1 MNNSQNNMTYYG
13 HEPEQTRHLSEYI
26 YILSKHKLLI
36 SAALLIAIT
45 LAVLHNS
52 RLKPV
57 YRATATMVI
66 ESEPRRSPLT
76 GQVLDYESFY
86 SGNLS
91 FNTHAKLMTSRPV
104 MERVIRDLKMAEIE
118 SYEELEISPWRAL
131 LSRVKENIRLLL
143 GKKEKNPVPSEK
155 RPKLRRVL
163 ARKISIQPVKDT
175 RLLRISVEDQSPILA
190 QKTANALA
198 KTYIQFNIENRM
210 KSSRNTLS
218 WMTDQLYE
226 MKKKLE
232 DAEEEF
238 LAFKQ
243 REKLFSI
250 TGKQQVTSQKIQD
263 FNNTYVETRNRRLEV
278 EARLAQLDKT
288 LQPGANIL
296 YARSLIESSL
306 VDSLYRQLLDAEV
319 ERSRL
324 SKVFKV
330 KHPKMIQLETKI
342 TKTEKKLQEEVKK
355 EVDNLKAQRSL
366 LLAREKVLQKTISDF
381 ENEALGTNRKELKYT
396 ILERN
401 VATYQKLYDTL
412 LSKVKE
418 SNILDTVDASGIR
431 LAEEAALPGG
441 PINPNKRRNLLYGV
455 LLGLMIGMGLAFLW
469 EYLDRSLRTEED
481 VQRYIGLPVLSV
493 VPKTKAKNLKE
504 LNKKRKRVAQAGG
517 QLFAAKRL
525 GRPPGE
531 SEKDGGQEAQ
541 ENSKEKSRTGE
552 KLSTQ

>member
-1 MNNSQNNMTYYG
+1 
-13 HEPEQTRHLSEYI
+13 
-26 YILSKHKLLI
+26 
-36 SAALLIAIT
+36 
-45 LAVLHNS
+45 
-52 RLKPV
+52 
-57 YRATATMVI
+57 
-66 ESEPRRSPLT
+66 
-76 GQVLDYESFY
+76 
-86 SGNLS
+86 
-91 FNTHAKLMTSRPV
+91 
-104 MERVIRDLKMAEIE
+104 
-118 SYEELEISPWRAL
+118 
-131 LSRVKENIRLLL
+131 
-143 GKKEKNPVPSEK
+143 
-155 RPKLRRVL
+155 
-163 ARKISIQPVKDT
+163 
-175 RLLRISVEDQSPILA
+175 
-190 QKTANALA
+190 
-198 KTYIQFNIENRM
+198 
-210 KSSRNTLS
+210 
-218 WMTDQLYE
+218 MTDQLYE

-278 EARLAQLDKT
+278 EAKLAQLGKT
-288 LQPGANIL
+288 LQPEGNIL
-296 YARSLIESSL
+296 YARSLIQSSL
-306 VDSLYRQLLDAEV
+306 VDSLYRQLLDVEV

-324 SKVFKV
+324 SKVFKA

-342 TKTEKKLQEEVKK
+342 TKTEKKLQEEVNK
-355 EVDNLKAQRSL
+355 EVDNLKAERSL

-431 LAEEAALPGG
+431 LAEEAGLPGG
-441 PINPNKRRNLLYGV
+441 PINPNKRRNLLYGA
-455 LLGLMIGMGLAFLW
+455 LLGLMIGMGLALFW

-493 VPKTKAKNLKE
+493 VPKTKAKNLKD
-504 LNKKRKRVAQAGG
+504 LKKERKRVARTGG

-525 GRPPGE
+525 KRPPRE
-531 SEKDGGQEAQ
+531 SDSGQGAQ
-541 ENSKEKSRTGE
+541 GNAKKRPRIG
-552 KLSTQ
+552 K